1 VRAAVTPNGPVEG
14 RRVAVT
20 GLGALTC
27 AGVGVDALWS
37 ALEMD
42 VAPTSKRVAPFDA
55 THLGGPKELRR
66 FDPFTLYALMAADEA
81 WRQSGL
87 EGPIV
92 DAGSIVT
99 TGIGGLQTILEQFT
113 VLTDRGPDRVSPFL
127 IPMMM
132 PNAATAAI
140 SMRFGLGGPCET
152 VTTACA
158 AGTHAIGNAARLVA
172 QGRCPVAVAGGA
184 EAVMVQMAEAGFRN
198 MTALSAQDLSRPFDA
213 ERDGFVMGEG
223 AGVLILEEWEHA
235 RARGATIL
243 AEVVGAASTAD
254 AYHVTAPD
262 PAGNGAVRCMELAL
276 DDAGLAASEL
286 SHINAHGTSTP
297 LNDLAEAVAVR
308 RVFGDDAP
316 PVTSIKGHLGHS
328 LAAAGAL
335 EGVTSVMTLLR
346 QSIPPTAGTHNV
358 DPAIDLDVVTG
369 KPRAAVV
376 DTVLSNS
383 FGFGGHNG
391 SVVFRRYD
399 AEIPNQSSRWR
410 STNEFS

>member
-1 VRAAVTPNGPVEG
+1 VRAAVTPSGPVEG
-14 RRVAVT
+14 HRVAVT

-37 ALEMD
+37 ALELD
-42 VAPTSKRVAPFDA
+42 VAPPSKRVEAFDA

-66 FDPFTLYALMAADEA
+66 LDPFTMYALAAADEA

-87 EGPIV
+87 QGPLV

-99 TGIGGLQTILEQFT
+99 TGIGGLQTILEQYT
-113 VLTDRGPDRVSPFL
+113 VLTDRGPDRVSPFM

-184 EAVMVQMAEAGFRN
+184 EAVMVPMAEAGFRN
-198 MTALSAQDLSRPFDA
+198 MTALSAQDLSRPFDVD
-213 ERDGFVMGEG
+213 RDGFVMGEG

-235 RARGATIL
+235 LARGATIL
-243 AEVVGAASTAD
+243 AEVIGAASTAD
-254 AYHVTAPD
+254 AHHITAPD

-276 DDAGLAASEL
+276 ADAGLAAKDL

-308 RVFGDDAP
+308 RVFGSDAP

-346 QSIPPTAGTHNV
+346 QMIPPTAGTHNV
-358 DPAIDLDVVTG
+358 DPEIDLDVVLS
-369 KPRAAVV
+369 KPRDAAIE
-376 DTVLSNS
+376 TILSNS

-391 SVVFRRYD
+391 SVVFRRY
-399 AEIPNQSSRWR
+399 AA
-410 STNEFS
+410 